1 MAEDEGACPASRR
14 PRRAADFD
22 GLLAPRL
29 DSVPESPVLRARS
42 ILDVPGMAP
51 FTPAEVDKLS
61 TALFELFR
69 RTSDWLR
76 VTRVIDSFVVD
87 SLASAVD
94 ATHSGAVSSVR
105 WHNDLG
111 TRVRETVAACV
122 DYARDVPPYYMK
134 PEEPPQAAASLSR
147 PSVSAVTAPPRR
159 RAESLH
165 GHSDGGAGAASGGIL
180 PPAVAD
186 RRRTATAMGADVSP
200 SGLAARGLLL
210 AELASQLLPAHSSP
224 RRVRTS
230 LLHVLA
236 PSLPATHVRERL
248 RQLARTSASSTGS
261 GAMQRARPATLP
273 ADGRSG
279 RWRASTMGCVGASS
293 LQFDDHSILENMEGL
308 QLPSPVT
315 ATPKRSSFAAAPHS
329 EASCST
335 SATAPASAP
344 GLSKP
349 GADLFRDP
357 PDLRIGTLS
366 ESTAICLTAAEP
378 PRASQVGLPLDRR
391 RASTSSVRKLR
402 PVQPLNVPA
411 DAFDVLASQFE
422 RRIMLG
428 LHSITHGV
436 CAEDRLDDEI
446 TFSRLRALQWLSP
459 DDLHVPP
466 GIGALVLRLAVH
478 ELRCMAAAVVPEDKL
493 TSLVAACN
501 VLVRALV
508 LEMRRRAVSADAEAT
523 AGGGG
528 TSGSGAS
535 AAAAGADELVPA
547 IIFAVLQ
554 ANPPRLASTIAYLER
569 YRDPAQLMG
578 QVRQDRTGPVGRA
591 PRARLVKPPVNLR
604 RRVSVSLPSAVLCA
618 ICGSWDQGMSRTF
631 HVRHLRPAALP
642 LLQAA

>member
-1 MAEDEGACPASRR
+1 M
-14 PRRAADFD
+14 
-22 GLLAPRL
+22 
-29 DSVPESPVLRARS
+29 PESPVLRARS
-42 ILDVPGMAP
+42 VFDVPGMAP

-69 RTSDWLR
+69 RTTDWLR
-76 VTRVIDSFVVD
+76 VVKVIDGFVVE
-87 SLASAVD
+87 SLASAAD
-94 ATHSGAVSSVR
+94 ATHSGAISSVR

-134 PEEPPQAAASLSR
+134 PEEPPPAAASRSR
-147 PSVSAVTAPPRR
+147 PSVSAITAPPRR
-159 RAESLH
+159 RPESLH
-165 GHSDGGAGAASGGIL
+165 GHSDGGAGAASGSVL
-180 PPAVAD
+180 PSAVAD
-186 RRRTATAMGADVSP
+186 RRRTATAIADEP
-200 SGLAARGLLL
+200 LSGLAASGLLL

-248 RQLARTSASSTGS
+248 RQLARTSSPSN
-261 GAMQRARPATLP
+261 GAMQRACAGTAGRPATLP
-273 ADGRSG
+273 VDGRSG
-279 RWRASTMGCVGASS
+279 RWRASTMGCVVASS
-293 LQFDDHSILENMEGL
+293 LLFDNHVILENMEGL
-308 QLPSPVT
+308 QLPPP
-315 ATPKRSSFAAAPHS
+315 ATTIPERSSFVAAPHS
-329 EASCST
+329 ETSCNT
-335 SATAPASAP
+335 SATASTSSCIDSLLVASAP
-344 GLSKP
+344 GFDKPEADLSK
-349 GADLFRDP
+349 D
-357 PDLRIGTLS
+357 PDLRIGTPS
-366 ESTAICLTAAEP
+366 ESSAFCLAAAEP
-378 PRASQVGLPLDRR
+378 PRASQAGLPLDRR
-391 RASTSSVRKLR
+391 RASTSSVRKPR

-411 DAFDVLASQFE
+411 DAFDVLSSQFE

-436 CAEDRLDDEI
+436 CAEDRLDDEV

-466 GIGALVLRLAVH
+466 GVGALVLRLAVH
-478 ELRCMAAAVVPEDKL
+478 ELRCMVAAVVPEDKL

-578 QVRQDRTGPVGRA
+578 QVRRDRTWSCGASRSPHMHA
-591 PRARLVKPPVNLR
+591 SSKNPVNLR
-604 RRVSVSLPSAVLCA
+604 RRASASLPSAVLSA

-631 HVRHLRPAALP
+631 HVRCLRPAALP